1 MEGVGVSRVQRVERN
16 CRSVET
22 IIEGAEPSELT
33 VAIRSGFAGV
43 SALQSPWQDLH
54 ARSDGRSTVF
64 QSYAWNTIVAEA
76 AEREGPGRTPMVV
89 EVRQGPEIIALI
101 PLMVEDKH
109 GARVAT
115 WMGEPQLQ
123 YGDMIVAV
131 EPEDRAKTPGLATI
145 LFEALVA
152 SDLCDVLH
160 LRSVRDDA
168 AVKPFLEQHGRIAGN
183 GRTAP
188 AIDLTAFANYDDYLK
203 SLNAKSRKSRR
214 RNRKKFAGQGQLS
227 VHIKPPA
234 QFDEP
239 IVQTALD
246 LKSRWL
252 EQRGETSRTF
262 SDKSAIALFADL
274 ANHLPKTVVSCMKCD
289 DAVAAVE
296 IGFLD
301 NCAYYSFLGAVNEDF
316 TSFGPGS
323 LLLEDTISWSFDQG
337 VRTFDFLAPEDPYKR
352 SWAHSDVTV
361 HDYAVPLTVKGSLY
375 ASAVIEWGLPAAKA
389 LWGHLPASVRRSL
402 VKALV

>member
-1 MEGVGVSRVQRVERN
+1 MTRVQTAERMY
-16 CRSVET
+16 RSVQT
-22 IIEGAEPSELT
+22 IIEGAERSEPT
-33 VAIRSGFAGV
+33 VAIRSGLAGV

-64 QSYAWNTIVAEA
+64 QSYAWNSIVAEA
-76 AEREGPGRTPMVV
+76 AERDGSRRKPVVV
-89 EVRQGPEIIALI
+89 EVRLGPEIIALM

-123 YGDMIVAV
+123 YGDMIAAL
-131 EPEDRAKTPGLATI
+131 EPEDGAAVPNLAST

-168 AVKPFLEQHGRIAGN
+168 AVKPFLEQFGRVAGT

-188 AIDLTAFANYDDYLK
+188 AIDMTAFANYDDYLK
-203 SLNAKSRKSRR
+203 SLNGKSRKSRR
-214 RNRKKFAGQGQLS
+214 RNRKKFSEQGRLS
-227 VHIKPPA
+227 VHIKPAA

-262 SDKSAIALFADL
+262 ADKSAVALFADL
-274 ANHLPKTVVSCMKCD
+274 ANRLPKTVISSMKCD

-323 LLLEDTISWSFDQG
+323 LLLEDTISWGFEQG

-352 SWAHSDVTV
+352 SWARSDVTV
-361 HDYAVPLTVKGSLY
+361 HDYAVPLTVKGSIY

-389 LWGHLPASVRRSL
+389 LWGRLPASVRRSL